1 MRVLVSA
8 YACEPNKG
16 SEQEVGWQRALH
28 MRAFADEVWVLTRS
42 NNKEVIE
49 GDPQGHT
56 HGLHFLYY
64 DLPRWLRSLKKWPV
78 FLYVYVTLWQWG
90 AYRLAASQHRENA
103 FDCVYHVTFAS
114 IRTGS
119 RMGRLGIPFVIGP
132 IAGGECSPIRLRRSM
147 PFRGKASELLRDLGI
162 LSQRYS
168 PLARPAFAAAE
179 RIFVTTADSLRLVP
193 PKWRFKTAVH
203 LAIGTRGDAE
213 RNEAQRP
220 PAIPCFVVAGRLLHW
235 KGVHLAIRALAQVK
249 ATIPDATLT
258 LLGNG
263 PAERWLRAVAK
274 KYEVSHAVEFSVQVP
289 RQQLVNSY
297 GCYTALVFPSLH
309 DSGGL
314 VVLEALQAGVPVVC
328 LDLGGP
334 GIIVNKSCGFVVS
347 TANAD
352 EAQTVAGLASAM
364 ISLATMA
371 TPGLER
377 LSRGAIAR
385 ANELS
390 WAGLTARVAYPECQR

>member
-1 MRVLVSA
+1 MRS
-8 YACEPNKG
+8 G
-16 SEQEVGWQRALH
+16 S
-28 MRAFADEVWVLTRS
+28 F
-42 NNKEVIE
+42 
-49 GDPQGHT
+49 
-56 HGLHFLYY
+56 
-64 DLPRWLRSLKKWPV
+64 
-78 FLYVYVTLWQWG
+78 
-90 AYRLAASQHRENA
+90 
-103 FDCVYHVTFAS
+103 
-114 IRTGS
+114 
-119 RMGRLGIPFVIGP
+119 MGRLGIPFVIGP
-132 IAGGECSPIRLRRSM
+132 IAGGERSPIRLRRSM
-147 PFRGKASELLRDLGI
+147 PFWGKASELLRDLGI

-168 PLARPAFAAAE
+168 PLTRPAFAAAE

-193 PKWRFKTAVH
+193 SKWRSKTAVH

-213 RNEAQRP
+213 RNEEQRP
-220 PAIPCFVVAGRLLHW
+220 PDKPRFVFAGRLLHL

-274 KYEVSHAVEFSVQVP
+274 EYEVAHAVEFAGQIP

-297 GCYTALVFPSLH
+297 GSYTALVFPSLH
-309 DSGGL
+309 DTGGL

-352 EAQTVAGLASAM
+352 EAQTVTRLADA
-364 ISLATMA
+364 IVSLATMA
-371 TPGLER
+371 PEESER
-377 LSRGAIAR
+377 LSLGAIAR

-390 WAGLTARVAYPECQR
+390 WSKLTARIVSYSTL